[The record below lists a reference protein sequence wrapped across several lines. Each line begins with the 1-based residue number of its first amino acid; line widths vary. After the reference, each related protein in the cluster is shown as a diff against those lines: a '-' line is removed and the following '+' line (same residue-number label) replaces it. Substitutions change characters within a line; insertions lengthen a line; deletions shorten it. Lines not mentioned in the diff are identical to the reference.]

1 MELVECIITAHQYT
15 SIHVRN
21 ATNFR
26 LTLGHFQTF
35 GSGSGGLARGRAWL
49 AAAIHLAPKWYHLQA
64 SRGLKIFGPE
74 IVFCYKAHKSWSR
87 IGFRLTPSLIAVTKV
102 SLNFWKLVRF
112 DSFLCSPAN
121 QFWPP
126 PPSGCPPLVKHGGAE
141 AGLGLSHLV
150 SHSSVLSER
159 QFQAGW
165 RPRPAMAGFR
175 QLWPAIASEW
185 PAMAGRP

>member
-1 MELVECIITAHQYT
+1 MVSFT
-15 SIHVRN
+15 SKSWPQDFWSRN
-21 ATNFR
+21 HIF
-26 LTLGHFQTF
+26 
-35 GSGSGGLARGRAWL
+35 
-49 AAAIHLAPKWYHLQA
+49 LQA

-87 IGFRLTPSLIAVTKV
+87 TGFILTPSLIAVTKV

-112 DSFLCSPAN
+112 DSFLLCSPTN

-126 PPSGCPPLVKHGGAE
+126 PPSSCPPLVKHGGAE

-175 QLWPAIASEW
+175 QLWPAMASEW